1 MLLNRLVPI
10 LCPGEYMSRIY
21 KRGKNWYIDV
31 RFNGRRIRKKI
42 GVSKHLAELALKDS
56 EIKLIKD
63 EYDFEKKD
71 IAIDSLIEKFLDYNR
86 TNHRQSTLKRYMA
99 VTDHL
104 KRYLSQKRK
113 NIAMLSQL
121 KPEVIEGYKS
131 FRREEWINPNGKS
144 LDSNN
149 IRKGARARTV
159 NLELEAIKTMLNLA
173 IKWDYLKSNPMKHVK
188 PLKIDDKKPLRF
200 LTEVECSKFLKATP
214 EHLYPVYFT
223 FLSTGMRKS
232 ELEYLRWND
241 IDFKNRLIFIRK
253 KPDWLPKTGERK
265 IPISDDLLIVLKSY
279 KKKCNKDS
287 KKDFVFDIVSSGKSH
302 NMLRTELIK
311 IGKKA
316 EIDDLTKVHT
326 LRHTFASHLV
336 MAGVDLPTVQKL
348 MGHSDIE
355 TTMLYAH
362 LAPEHLSKAVNK
374 LPISV
379 SFD

>member
-1 MLLNRLVPI
+1 
-10 LCPGEYMSRIY
+10 MSRIY

-31 RFNGRRIRKKI
+31 RHNSRRIRKKI
-42 GVSKHLAELALKDS
+42 GVSKHLAELALKDA

-63 EYDFEKKD
+63 EYDFERKD
-71 IAIDSLIEKFLDYNR
+71 ITIDLLTEKFLDYNR
-86 TNHRQSTLKRYMA
+86 TNHRQSTVKRYKA

-113 NIAMLSQL
+113 NIVMLSQL
-121 KPEVIEGYKS
+121 KPEAIEGYKA
-131 FRREEWINPNGKS
+131 FRRDEWINPNGKS
-144 LDSNN
+144 LDSDN

-173 IKWDYLKSNPMKHVK
+173 IKWDYLKANPMKLVK
-188 PLKIDDKKPLRF
+188 PLKVDDKKPLRF
-200 LTEVECSKFLKATP
+200 LTEDECERFLQATP
-214 EHLYPVYFT
+214 KHLYPIYFT

-241 IDFKNRLIFIRK
+241 INLKNRLIYIRK
-253 KPDWLPKTGERK
+253 KPDWLPKTGERE
-265 IPISDDLLIVLKSY
+265 IPIGDELLKVLKNY
-279 KKKCNKDS
+279 KENSNDTS
-287 KKDFVFDIVSSGKSH
+287 KEDFVFDIIDSGKSH

-311 IGKKA
+311 IGKLA
-316 EIDDLTKVHT
+316 EIKDLTKVHT

-336 MAGVDLPTVQKL
+336 MAGVDLPTIQKL

-362 LAPEHLSKAVNK
+362 LAPEHLSNAVNK
-374 LPISV
+374 LPIRYLH
-379 SFD
+379 D